1 MFFVYSKIQNKKMNK
16 KYTKL
21 AVGIIFDLIGCISYL
36 FPGIGEVT
44 DIVWAPISAW
54 LMTKMYHGKKGKVG
68 AIITFIEEAIPGL
81 DIIPSFTIMWLYTYV
96 FSKDHNV
103 VEVK

>member
-1 MFFVYSKIQNKKMNK
+1 MTT

-21 AVGIIFDLIGCISYL
+21 TVGVLFDLMGCMSYIL
-36 FPGIGEVT
+36 PGIGELT

-54 LMTKMYHGKKGKVG
+54 LMTKMYSGRKGKVG
-68 AIITFIEEAIPGL
+68 AVLNFIEEAIPGL
-81 DIIPSFTIMWLYTYV
+81 DIIPSFTIMWMYTYV
-96 FSKDHNV
+96 FSKESQM